1 MNISLPDLICWI
13 LLVLFITLKALGII
27 AWGWGTVL
35 IPLWILLGFFV
46 LRVLLVLIIK
56 SKLLL

>member
-1 MNISLPDLICWI
+1 MNVSLPDLICWI

-56 SKLLL
+56 KLLL

>member
-35 IPLWILLGFFV
+35 IPLWILLGFFA
-46 LRVLLVLIIK
+46 LRVLLILIIK

>member
-1 MNISLPDLICWI
+1 MNVSLPDLICWI
-13 LLVLFITLKALGII
+13 LLILFITLKALGII

-56 SKLLL
+56 KLLL